1 MQPLHPAPSLYLP
14 SSESVG
20 MHYHAMNENLVLEIE
35 SRLYARQANTL
46 LTELLSCTP
55 SDRIGS
61 AGKAGVELSL
71 LLPPPD
77 CWILSEPLAQH
88 DLFF

>member
-1 MQPLHPAPSLYLP
+1 MQPLHTAPSLYLS

-20 MHYHAMNENLVLEIE
+20 MHYHTMNENLVLEIE
-35 SRLYARQANTL
+35 SRLYASQANTL
-46 LTELLSCTP
+46 LTELHSQLPHP
-55 SDRIGS
+55 SNRIGS

-77 CWILSEPLAQH
+77 FWILGEYSPA
-88 DLFF
+88 